1 MLELDFIS
9 DAVEE
14 QIIRGNL
21 RWLANFTEI
30 HRNYTLGEIV
40 FPIYASGSLQER
52 GFFLSRIFSALVTPK
67 YKVHFFLYKSPVIDP
82 KLVRKMLLSL
92 KSRFGEDDWVFL
104 SLVQSQPFT
113 RDVKDAITGVEDK
126 NIGLAAFSL
135 ASKESICSQNVLG
148 KGLLKQLKLI
158 EAKFEAFDLPSYL
171 KSFTIVLSLG
181 VLFLAFLAL
190 LGLVQA
196 IQPLTLLLLVVFS
209 LIIGHKIYK
218 TRYHTTLTLSS
229 SEFKIQEGQ
238 KLTVGKWSDYSNV
251 TIYITPKHE
260 TCLRLHSDK
269 GKVDLPISRVGL
281 SRREAYDIISNLVKG
296 RR

>member
-1 MLELDFIS
+1 MLELDFIA

-30 HRNYTLGEIV
+30 HRNYALGEIV

-67 YKVHFFLYKSPVIDP
+67 YKVHFFLYKSPIVDSKI
-82 KLVRKMLLSL
+82 VRKMLLSL
-92 KSRFGEDDWVFL
+92 KSRFSEDDWVFL
-104 SLVQSQPFT
+104 SLVQSQSFT
-113 RDVKDAITGVEDK
+113 RDVKDAITGIKDK
-126 NIGLAAFSL
+126 NIGLVAFSL
-135 ASKESICSQNVLG
+135 ASKESVCSQNVLG

-171 KSFTIVLSLG
+171 KSFTIVLSSG

-190 LGLVQA
+190 SGLAQA
-196 IQPLTLLLLVVFS
+196 IQPLTLLLLIVFS
-209 LIIGHKIYK
+209 LIIGHKIYRA
-218 TRYHTTLTLSS
+218 RYHTTLTLSS

-260 TCLRLHSDK
+260 TCLRLYSDK

-281 SRREAYDIISNLVKG
+281 SRREAYEIISSLVKG
-296 RR
+296 RK